1 LSKMPVKEKLSLCP
15 VKIIAKFFANHQR
28 IRKEE
33 WGKYGFIEE
42 CALLVKYGVE
52 ETEIKGNPKI
62 DPKILSAQYK
72 FGMVLIGMALLKE
85 FEKNEKKE
93 ENGNIYQE
101 ISAITQA
108 ISPFLLP
115 MISSLGELEVSAR
128 DIVA

>member
-1 LSKMPVKEKLSLCP
+1 
-15 VKIIAKFFANHQR
+15 
-28 IRKEE
+28 
-33 WGKYGFIEE
+33 
-42 CALLVKYGVE
+42 VKYGGEDKGYDFYVNVDNIHLH
-52 ETEIKGNPKI
+52 TEIKGDPKI
-62 DPKILSAQYK
+62 DQKIISAQYK

-128 DIVA
+128 VIVA